1 MRRGLLVAIVVAGVV
16 LIPLQRARS
25 DGNDIDADQVRQ
37 SIERGVGYLRR
48 MQHLDGTWPDY
59 GGQVGGV
66 TALSTL
72 ALINCGVPID
82 DEAIQ
87 RSLGYLRT
95 LPPKTTYV
103 TSLQTMVFCLAE
115 PQKDLL
121 LIQRNAKRLE
131 ETQIKEG
138 PWRGSWAYPGPLSG
152 GDNSNSQFALLGL
165 YEAERAGAKVQ
176 ERTWQ
181 LTLEYWTS
189 AQNANDGSFGYVKR
203 QNGMEDA
210 GTGSM
215 TCAGISSLVVAAGR
229 LATEDAED
237 DSRRTQCCGNHL
249 ADDSA
254 ERIERAFRW
263 LGNAFT
269 VQQNP
274 HDEGLLGGAAA
285 NNFTITFSTA
295 SNGSGGS
302 RPGGSSVTTIGIA
315 KGRRTFVVRLFSSL
329 TGRGKA
335 PTALKTIQTS
345 RPASRLCSSAKDGG
359 RFWSRS
365 YSMARATI
373 GTIIATTS
381 PI

>member
-1 MRRGLLVAIVVAGVV
+1 MRRGLLVSIVVAGVV
-16 LIPLQRARS
+16 LIPLQQARS

-37 SIERGVGYLRR
+37 SIERGVAYLKR

-66 TALSTL
+66 TALCTL

-87 RSLGYLRT
+87 RSLRYLRT

-103 TSLQTMVFCLAE
+103 TSLQTMVLCLAE

-138 PWRGSWAYPGPLSG
+138 PWRGSWAYPGPSSG

-165 YEAERAGAKVQ
+165 YEAERAGARVQ

-181 LTLEYWTS
+181 LTLDYWKS
-189 AQNANDGSFGYVKR
+189 AQNASDGSFGYVKR
-203 QNGMEDA
+203 QNDVEDA

-215 TCAGISSLVVAAGR
+215 TCAGISSLVIAAGR
-229 LATEDAED
+229 LATGDAED
-237 DSRRTQCCGNHL
+237 DGRRTQCCGNHL

-254 ERIERAFRW
+254 ERIELRAPLARHC
-263 LGNAFT
+263 L
-269 VQQNP
+269 
-274 HDEGLLGGAAA
+274 HRAA
-285 NNFTITFSTA
+285 
-295 SNGSGGS
+295 
-302 RPGGSSVTTIGIA
+302 
-315 KGRRTFVVRLFSSL
+315 K
-329 TGRGKA
+329 
-335 PTALKTIQTS
+335 PT
-345 RPASRLCSSAKDGG
+345 R
-359 RFWSRS
+359 
-365 YSMARATI
+365 
-373 GTIIATTS
+373 
-381 PI
+381 

>member
-87 RSLGYLRT
+87 RSLRYLRT

-181 LTLEYWTS
+181 LTLEYSKS
-189 AQNANDGSFGYVKR
+189 AQNASDGSFGYVKR

-215 TCAGISSLVVAAGR
+215 TCAGISSLVIAAGR
-229 LATEDAED
+229 LATDDAED

-254 ERIERAFRW
+254 ERIERAAPLARQC
-263 LGNAFT
+263 L
-269 VQQNP
+269 
-274 HDEGLLGGAAA
+274 HRAA
-285 NNFTITFSTA
+285 
-295 SNGSGGS
+295 
-302 RPGGSSVTTIGIA
+302 
-315 KGRRTFVVRLFSSL
+315 K
-329 TGRGKA
+329 
-335 PTALKTIQTS
+335 
-345 RPASRLCSSAKDGG
+345 PAR
-359 RFWSRS
+359 
-365 YSMARATI
+365 
-373 GTIIATTS
+373 
-381 PI
+381 